1 MKINLNLFFIVV
13 LLLLLTTNSNFING
27 EKDNENNEN
36 NDNNNNNNNNDNNN
50 NNNENTFVIANAGDL
65 DPETLEKIKNSLFQ
79 IKHHRV
85 IRAEPKEEHDSNDDD
100 DVDDDSEE
108 IKTNKKRKKVNN
120 LELRDQFIIQGSN
133 IVKEKPP
140 TSSTKRSDLD
150 DNSNNNHHHLYHG
163 YYDENEEDHSFLFD
177 FTNSNVR
184 PDRELPGRD
193 LLIEAQRYRG
203 YLLYD
208 KLTSPTHP
216 FSNSIMIHGFDLST
230 DRDLFEFRGQSK
242 LTPLDSTK
250 AYQLLL
256 DSANQG
262 NHRAMYLLGVMNEI
276 GENSDNGNM
285 DFVLAEEWYLK
296 SAEYGNS
303 DAQRSLGFL
312 YATGKL
318 GYIDEAKAILYYSFA
333 ARSGNIVAQLT
344 MAYRY
349 LHGYGVEKS
358 CKKSSILYDK
368 VAARVVSDYEMRG
381 FGYQVNSQR
390 FSEERKRTHGYQE
403 ESDIVDYLKYSS
415 DDPVTMGRLYLEG
428 NLVQQDFQLA
438 FDYFKRASSMG
449 LAGGYSGLGFMYNM
463 GYGVTQSNKTA
474 FDYYVKASDLGDRD
488 AKSNLA
494 ELYFFGYGVNQNTH
508 KAIDIWMENSQYT
521 VETHNPHASFKKGGS
536 GKETIVQTLYH
547 APSNAHLGR
556 VFAYH
561 GTNGQGQG
569 IDRSKAI
576 HYFSHAISAG
586 DIGSF
591 YHFSKIHLDKDPSSC
606 PYVVQYMKKI
616 AEKGAWAII
625 LTKAQDLY
633 EEDDTDR
640 ALLLSEKAAEMGI
653 EMAQFNSAW
662 MYDKR
667 LGLSSYYKSLEEQED
682 NSDKGRIEDEIVD
695 LIIGEDNTNDNSNNK
710 DDEEKEE
717 EEENDD
723 QPINK
728 LFNKDFWDQ
737 QAFRYYDYSAEQ
749 FNPLSRIKIGDFFYY
764 GIGVEKS
771 FELAAESYKQAAAV
785 SQPMALFNLGYLYQ
799 YGEGVPQDFFL
810 AKRYYDLS
818 LTHQPKGYIPVY
830 LSLISLFFHFI
841 YTFICS
847 LFDPSIKISSTS
859 QIDPKIISQQTTKL
873 NSDKTTTTTAAG
885 FDNDFGVG
893 GILNNFSF
901 DNELIHQLES
911 YTMILFAIII
921 GFLVIRRQRIIL
933 NQQRHPIRQQPQQEQ
948 QQQQQQQ
955 QEQQQ

>member
-1 MKINLNLFFIVV
+1 MKIKLILFFIVV

-27 EKDNENNEN
+27 EKDNDNEN
-36 NDNNNNNNNNDNNN
+36 NDENSNQNNNEYNNNNKNKNNNND
-50 NNNENTFVIANAGDL
+50 NNENTFVITNAGDL

-79 IKHHRV
+79 IKHHRI
-85 IRAEPKEEHDSNDDD
+85 IREEEPEEDNDNEHDDNRN
-100 DVDDDSEE
+100 EE
-108 IKTNKKRKKVNN
+108 LKTNKKRKKVNN

-133 IVKEKPP
+133 IIKEKPP
-140 TSSTKRSDLD
+140 TSPTKRSDLD
-150 DNSNNNHHHLYHG
+150 GNHHHGSYHND
-163 YYDENEEDHSFLFD
+163 DENEEDHSFLFD
-177 FTNSNVR
+177 FTDSNVR

-193 LLIEAQRYRG
+193 LLIDAQRYRG

-216 FSNSIMIHGFDLST
+216 FSNSIMIHGFDLSP
-230 DRDLFEFRGQSK
+230 DRDLFEFKGQSK
-242 LTPLDSTK
+242 LTPLDSIK

-276 GENSDNGNM
+276 GEINNGNM
-285 DFVLAEEWYLK
+285 NFTLAEEWYLK

-368 VAARVVSDYEMRG
+368 VAARVVSDYQMRG

-390 FSEERKRTHGYQE
+390 FSEERKRIHGYQE

-428 NLVQQDFQLA
+428 SLVQQDFQLA
-438 FDYFKRASSMG
+438 FDYFKRASSLG

-463 GYGVTQSNKTA
+463 GYGVAQSNKTA
-474 FDYYVKASDLGDRD
+474 FEYYVKASDLGDRD

-494 ELYFFGYGVNQNTH
+494 ELYFFGYGVNQNTQ
-508 KAIDIWMENSQYT
+508 KAIDIWIENAQYS
-521 VETHNPHASFKKGGS
+521 VETHNPHANIKKGG
-536 GKETIVQTLYH
+536 KETLIQTHYH

-569 IDRSKAI
+569 IDRSKAS
-576 HYFSHAISAG
+576 HFFSHAISAG

-653 EMAQFNSAW
+653 EMAQFNAAW

-667 LGLSSYYKSLEEQED
+667 LGLSSYYKSDEINQQYQQQQKEEEEEY

-695 LIIGEDNTNDNSNNK
+695 LIVGEDNTN
-710 DDEEKEE
+710 EE
-717 EEENDD
+717 EEENHN

-749 FNPLSRIKIGDFFYY
+749 LNPLSRIKIGDFFYY

-771 FELAAESYKQAAAV
+771 LELAAESYKQAAAV

-799 YGEGVPQDFFL
+799 WGEGVPQDFYL

-818 LTHQPKGYIPVY
+818 LIYQPKGYIPVY
-830 LSLISLFFHFI
+830 LSLISLFFHFV

-847 LFDPSIKISSTS
+847 LFDPSIKISSNS
-859 QIDPKIISQQTTKL
+859 QIDPKIASQTA
-873 NSDKTTTTTAAG
+873 TTTLNGDPTAG
-885 FDNDFGVG
+885 IGNDFGVS
-893 GILNNFSF
+893 GILKFSF

-933 NQQRHPIRQQPQQEQ
+933 NQQRHPIRQPQQEQ
-948 QQQQQQQ
+948 
-955 QEQQQ
+955 